1 MYRETHT
8 WVRTLRSSGAG
19 AISSA
24 RFYKHSIPKGLELC
38 ANNLTRKKNMNP
50 RLAGRPQA
58 CYFGTSNHSV
68 ASGGNETIAEYCW
81 PCRGISSA
89 TRLSI

>member
-24 RFYKHSIPKGLELC
+24 RFYKHSISRGLELC
-38 ANNLTRKKNMNP
+38 ANKSNSKEKHESTACRSSSSVLFRDLK
-50 RLAGRPQA
+50 PQ
-58 CYFGTSNHSV
+58 
-68 ASGGNETIAEYCW
+68 
-81 PCRGISSA
+81 RGE
-89 TRLSI
+89 RRQRDHR

>member
-1 MYRETHT
+1 MLILGYEHF
-8 WVRTLRSSGAG
+8 A
-19 AISSA
+19 
-24 RFYKHSIPKGLELC
+24 PLELGLYLLR
-38 ANNLTRKKNMNP
+38 ASINIPSLRDWSYVLTNLTRKKNMNP